1 MNIGDQNTCLAFR
14 HFRYF
19 ICTSSTIQYHI
30 FRSIQRIEVG
40 NNSKIMLVSTLY
52 VGNIYYALD
61 FL

>member
-40 NNSKIMLVSTLY
+40 NNSKIPPYTSETFIML
-52 VGNIYYALD
+52 
-61 FL
+61 